1 MPPPSPKPSLFA
13 LAFVGFVVLALLIVR
28 KIFEPLQGG
37 F

>member
-1 MPPPSPKPSLFA
+1 MLPPSPKPSLFA
-13 LAFVGFVVLALLIVR
+13 LAFVGFMVLALLIVR